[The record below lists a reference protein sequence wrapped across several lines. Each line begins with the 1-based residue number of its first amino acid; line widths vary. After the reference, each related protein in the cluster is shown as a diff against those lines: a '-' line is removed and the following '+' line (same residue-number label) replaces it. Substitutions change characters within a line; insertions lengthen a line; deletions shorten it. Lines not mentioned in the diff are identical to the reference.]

1 MRVFAS
7 VLTIILLSLGLG
19 ACEQLGIPNPEKEHA
34 KKEGEGKAVGAA
46 CRHAGRAIEDCYTLN
61 PKAMKSAVF
70 SGWKEMNDY
79 MTENKLEVS
88 IPKLTEKAAEEGVS
102 KKRGKAER
110 PDDGYPAP
118 DPFIMTK
125 PAKEP
130 EAAKEPAT
138 EKSAEKPADK
148 KPAKSGKAEKPEK
161 ADKADKATE
170 AKP

>member
-1 MRVFAS
+1 MRVLAS
-7 VLTIILLSLGLG
+7 VLSIILLSPGLG

-79 MTENKLEVS
+79 MTEHKLEVS
-88 IPKLTEKAAEEGVS
+88 VPKLTEKAAEESQG
-102 KKRGKAER
+102 KKQGKAER

-118 DPFIMTK
+118 EPFIAPK
-125 PAKEP
+125 PAKET
-130 EAAKEPAT
+130 EAAKEPPAEKAT
-138 EKSAEKPADK
+138 EKPADK
-148 KPAKSGKAEKPEK
+148 KPAKSGKAEKSEK
-161 ADKADKATE
+161 PDKADKATE
-170 AKP
+170 AKH